1 MRTAQDQALELFK
14 KSGARIRAN
23 VEAGKP
29 LKSAVHKTCKSS
41 GPQPLKIPACLN
53 ESSGVLKSDD

>member
-1 MRTAQDQALELFK
+1 MKAQ
-14 KSGARIRAN
+14 SRHPVN

-41 GPQPLKIPACLN
+41 GPQGLEISACQNKPL
-53 ESSGVLKSDD
+53 GVLKSDS